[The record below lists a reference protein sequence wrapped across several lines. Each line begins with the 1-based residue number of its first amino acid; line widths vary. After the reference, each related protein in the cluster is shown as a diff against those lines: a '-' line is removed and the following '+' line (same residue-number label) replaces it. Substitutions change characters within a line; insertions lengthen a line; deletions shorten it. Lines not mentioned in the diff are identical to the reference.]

1 MSTFYHIPVLMIL
14 GLFLLF
20 IGLKVIIGKKPIITN
35 SKYLLFLILITFV
48 SMLIF
53 PNLDDFLKGDFDYF
67 KTGASLIILIIFLVY
82 MFNFFNGYLLIGLD
96 DEAFRKCIS
105 QSLDN
110 LGIEFKE
117 DFSKI
122 VIDKFEITI
131 HCTVQSWIGQAQIQ
145 FKGRVNKKFIGSLI
159 DELNKNI
166 NSAEIFPKKTSAYF
180 YSLIG
185 FLSILIS
192 VYYLFISV

>member
-1 MSTFYHIPVLMIL
+1 MSNFYLTLIMMIL

-20 IGLKVIIGKKPIITN
+20 IGLRIIISKKPIIIS
-35 SKYLLFLILITFV
+35 SKYFLFLILIFFI

-53 PNLDDFLKGDFDYF
+53 SNLDDFLKGDLDYF
-67 KTGASLIILIIFLVY
+67 KTGVILLLLIIFFVY
-82 MFNFFNGYLLIGLD
+82 MFKFFHGYQLIGID

-110 LGIEFKE
+110 LGLEYKE

-122 VIDKFEITI
+122 IIDKYDLTI
-131 HCTVQSWIGQAQIQ
+131 YCTVQSWIGKVHIR
-145 FKGRVNKKFIGSLI
+145 FKGRVDKKFISSLI

-166 NSAEIFPKKTSAYF
+166 NSAEIFPKKVSAYF
-180 YSLIG
+180 YTLIG
-185 FLSILIS
+185 FLSTLIS
-192 VYYLFISV
+192 VYYLLKIF

>member
-1 MSTFYHIPVLMIL
+1 MSNFYLTLIMMIL

-20 IGLKVIIGKKPIITN
+20 IGLRIILRKKPIIIS
-35 SKYLLFLILITFV
+35 SKYFLFLMLIIFI
-48 SMLIF
+48 SMLISS
-53 PNLDDFLKGDFDYF
+53 NLDDFLKGELDYF
-67 KTGASLIILIIFLVY
+67 TTGVVLLMLIIFFVY
-82 MFNFFNGYLLIGLD
+82 MFKFFHGYLLIGID

-110 LGIEFKE
+110 LGLEYKE

-122 VIDKFEITI
+122 IIDKYDLTI
-131 HCTVQSWIGQAQIQ
+131 YCAVQSWIGQVQIR
-145 FKGRVNKKFIGSLI
+145 FKGRVDKKFISSLI

-166 NSAEIFPKKTSAYF
+166 NSAEIFPKKVSAYF
-180 YSLIG
+180 YTAIG

-192 VYYLFISV
+192 VYYLLKIF